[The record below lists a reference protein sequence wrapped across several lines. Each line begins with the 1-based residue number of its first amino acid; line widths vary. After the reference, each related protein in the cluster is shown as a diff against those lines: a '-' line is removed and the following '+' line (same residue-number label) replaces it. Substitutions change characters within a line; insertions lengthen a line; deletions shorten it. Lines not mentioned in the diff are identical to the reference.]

1 MAVLAAN
8 VISPLT
14 VNVPVSVPLPATLL
28 LPLPPPPPQAMRRK
42 PTNANKTAW
51 AAKVVHDRG
60 KAEDCMGYPFL
71 SDVGNADVN
80 QDNVKNNFR
89 ISPRQVLFS
98 VCRHCAC

>member
-42 PTNANKTAW
+42 PMNANETVW
-51 AAKVVHDRG
+51 AANVVHDRG
-60 KAEDCMGYPFL
+60 MMEVCIVYSFL
-71 SDVGNADVN
+71 SYIGHWGCESG
-80 QDNVKNNFR
+80 QR
-89 ISPRQVLFS
+89 
-98 VCRHCAC
+98 

>member
-28 LPLPPPPPQAMRRK
+28 LPLPPPPPQAIRRK
-42 PTNANKTAW
+42 PTNANKTAL
-51 AAKVVHDRG
+51 AAKVVLDRG
-60 KAEDCMGYPFL
+60 KTEVCMNTRSFL
-71 SDVGNADVN
+71 MSNNADVN
-80 QDNVKNNFR
+80 QDNVKTNFR

-98 VCRHCAC
+98 MCRHCA